1 MSVRTLMNVQAR
13 RSRRTG
19 ASRPP
24 RLEAMEDRSLPSGY
38 VQANLAS
45 DVPGQALIHDPELV
59 NAWGIVPGTLATS
72 AWWISCEGTGLSTL
86 YTGDVTQ
93 ANGSVSPFVKG
104 ALTVTIPGGAPTGQ
118 VFNAPA
124 VAPGV
129 EDFFVS
135 AIDGG
140 GTVDTA
146 PARFITVSNTGHVTG
161 WSNLVPSPPVPSRN
175 AQLVATT
182 PEALYTGLAIGSV
195 GTADFLYA
203 ADFRNGEIDVF
214 DGTYAPTTP
223 DGDFVDPN
231 MPDGYLPYNI
241 QNLAGKLYVT
251 YARQVDADP
260 ESDKGRGFISVF
272 DTSGNFLNRLVSKDH
287 LKQPWG
293 LALAPADYGDLAGAL
308 LVANHRD
315 GQISAYHPTTGA
327 FIDRLRDAKDKP
339 VKIDGLLGLHFGN
352 GRIAGD
358 LNALYF
364 TAGPGDGAHGLFGSL
379 RVAPA
384 VAARGAAAVHSTETA
399 AGSLLSALPVDEA
412 GRAASGIAA
421 VGDDSHTA
429 IVAVVDA
436 PDVGPAAAPTPV
448 GDPIVIR
455 DTVVGLPAIDGWFD
469 GEADPL
475 KLG

>member
-1 MSVRTLMNVQAR
+1 MSVRTLMNVQTR
-13 RSRRTG
+13 WPR

-38 VQANLAS
+38 VQTNLAS
-45 DVPGQALIHDPELV
+45 DVPGQAVIHDLELV
-59 NAWGIVPGTLATS
+59 NAWGIVPGTLPTS

-93 ANGSVSPFVKG
+93 ANGSLSPFVKG

-135 AIDGG
+135 AVDGG
-140 GTVDTA
+140 GAVDTA

-161 WSNLVPSPPVPSRN
+161 WSNVVPSPPVPSRD

-182 PEALYTGLAIGSV
+182 PGALYTGLAIGSV
-195 GTADFLYA
+195 GPADFLYA

-214 DGTYAPTTP
+214 DGTYAPVTP
-223 DGDFVDPN
+223 AGDFVDPN
-231 MPDGYLPYNI
+231 LPAGYLPYNI
-241 QNLAGKLYVT
+241 QNLGGKLYVT

-260 ESDKGRGFISVF
+260 EPDQGRGFISVF
-272 DTSGNFLNRLVSKDH
+272 DTSGNFLDRLVSRGK
-287 LKQPWG
+287 LREPWG
-293 LALAPADYGDLAGAL
+293 LAVAPANFGELSNAL

-315 GQISAYHPTTGA
+315 GRINAYDPTTGA
-327 FIDRLRDAKDKP
+327 FIDRLRDANDEP
-339 VKIDGLLGLHFGN
+339 VRIDGLYGLHFGN

-364 TAGPGDGAHGLFGSL
+364 TAGPDGGAHGLFGSL

-384 VAARGAAAVHSTETA
+384 VAARGATPGGSGGEA
-399 AGSLLSALPVDEA
+399 AGSLLSALSGDEA
-412 GRAASGIAA
+412 GPAPSKLGS
-421 VGDDSHTA
+421 VGDDDRPA
-429 IVAVVDA
+429 VVAVVDA
-436 PDVGPAAAPTPV
+436 PDGGPAPAPIPV
-448 GDPIVIR
+448 GDPIVIP
-455 DTVVGLPAIDGWFD
+455 DTGVGQPAIDGLFA

>member
-1 MSVRTLMNVQAR
+1 MSVRTMMNVQTR
-13 RSRRTG
+13 RSRRPG

-24 RLEAMEDRSLPSGY
+24 RLEPMEDRSLPSGY
-38 VQANLAS
+38 FQTNLAS
-45 DVPGQALIHDPELV
+45 DVPGQAVIHDPELV

-93 ANGSVSPFVKG
+93 ANGSLSPFVKG

-129 EDFFVS
+129 EDFIVS
-135 AIDGG
+135 AVDGG

-161 WSNLVPSPPVPSRN
+161 WSNLVPSPPIPSRN

-214 DGTYAPTTP
+214 DGTYTPTTP
-223 DGDFVDPN
+223 AGDFVDPN

-241 QNLAGKLYVT
+241 QNLGGKLYVT
-251 YARQVDADP
+251 YARQVDGDP
-260 ESDKGRGFISVF
+260 EPDQGRGFISVF
-272 DTSGNFLNRLVSKDH
+272 DTSGNFLDRLVSRGK
-287 LKQPWG
+287 LREPWG
-293 LALAPADYGDLAGAL
+293 MAVAPANFGELSNAL

-315 GQISAYHPTTGA
+315 GRINAYDPTTGA
-327 FIDRLRDAKDKP
+327 FIDRLRDANDKP
-339 VKIDGLLGLHFGN
+339 VTINGLYGLHFGN

-364 TAGPGDGAHGLFGSL
+364 TAGPGNGAHGLFGSL
-379 RVAPA
+379 RVAPEA
-384 VAARGAAAVHSTETA
+384 AARGAAPGRSVGEAP
-399 AGSLLSALPVDEA
+399 AGLLSAPPVDEA
-412 GRAASGIAA
+412 GPAPSKIGS

-429 IVAVVDA
+429 VVDVVDA
-436 PDVGPAAAPTPV
+436 PDVGPAPVPAPV
-448 GDPIVIR
+448 GDPTEVP
-455 DTVVGLPAIDGWFD
+455 DTGVGLLASDGLFA